1 MRMVFIRISAI
12 LGDVATPTQTAAGDH
27 SSLLA
32 RLGLRTTRQ
41 RLSVLDLLAAE
52 PNDATAQEIHKRLR
66 ERGQRIGLATVY
78 RTLAALNEAGA
89 IDRLSHHPGET
100 CYRLCGE
107 GHHHHLVCSDCH
119 RVVEL
124 VDCDLGPRLAQLGAG
139 HGFKVTAH
147 SVEAVGVCAD
157 CAPA

>member
-1 MRMVFIRISAI
+1 MPS
-12 LGDVATPTQTAAGDH
+12 PTQARTDGHDL
-27 SSLLA
+27 LLA
-32 RLGLRTTRQ
+32 RLGLRATRQ
-41 RLSVLDLLAAE
+41 RLSVLELLAAE
-52 PNDATAQEIHKRLR
+52 PNDATAQELHERLR

-78 RTLAALNEAGA
+78 RTLAALHEAGA

-107 GHHHHLVCSDCH
+107 GHHHHLLCSDCH

-124 VDCDLGPRLAQLGAG
+124 VDCDLGPRLAQLAAG
-139 HGFKVTAH
+139 HGFKVTTH

-157 CAPA
+157 CARA

>member
-1 MRMVFIRISAI
+1 MIFIRTWAI
-12 LGDVATPTQTAAGDH
+12 LDGMLPRTQTAANDH
-27 SSLLA
+27 GALLA
-32 RLGLRTTRQ
+32 GLGLRATRQ
-41 RLSVLDLLAAE
+41 RVSVLQLLAAE
-52 PNDATAQEIHKRLR
+52 PNDATAQELHERLR
-66 ERGQRIGLATVY
+66 ERGERVGLATVY
-78 RTLAALNEAGA
+78 RTLAALHEAGA

-124 VDCDLGPRLAQLGAG
+124 ADCDLGPRLAQLGAG

-157 CAPA
+157 CTPA